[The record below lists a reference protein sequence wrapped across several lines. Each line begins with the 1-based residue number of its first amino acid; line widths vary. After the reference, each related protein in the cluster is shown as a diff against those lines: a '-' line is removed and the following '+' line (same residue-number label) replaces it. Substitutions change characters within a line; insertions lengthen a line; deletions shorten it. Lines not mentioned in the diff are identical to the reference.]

1 MTMTRRT
8 LLVAATLPF
17 LFVARA
23 HAQTPA
29 ETLADPGPDRH
40 LTYRAADVE
49 WRDGPGSFEPGSEFA
64 ILEGNPAEAG
74 VFTMRIRM
82 PDGFRI
88 APHWHPNV
96 ERVTV
101 VSGTFHL
108 GSGETLDAGATTPLG
123 PGSYTSMPP
132 GMRHY
137 AIAEGETVIQ
147 LTSVGPWI
155 INYVNPDDD
164 PRSRD

>member
-1 MTMTRRT
+1 MRKAMRNSS
-8 LLVAATLPF
+8 LLLGVACCF
-17 LFVARA
+17 LLASTVG
-23 HAQTPA
+23 AQEPDRP
-29 ETLADPGPDRH
+29 LADPGPGEH
-40 LTYRAADVE
+40 LLYGVADVQ
-49 WRDGPGSFEPGSEFA
+49 WQDGPASFEAGSMVA
-64 ILEGNPAEAG
+64 ILEGDPGAPG
-74 VFTMRIRM
+74 VFTMRIKM

-101 VSGTFHL
+101 LSGTFRL
-108 GSGETLDAGATTPLG
+108 GSGDVLDPNATTAMG

-147 LTSVGPWI
+147 LTSVGPWVI
-155 INYVNPDDD
+155 HYVNPDDD
-164 PRSRD
+164 PRR